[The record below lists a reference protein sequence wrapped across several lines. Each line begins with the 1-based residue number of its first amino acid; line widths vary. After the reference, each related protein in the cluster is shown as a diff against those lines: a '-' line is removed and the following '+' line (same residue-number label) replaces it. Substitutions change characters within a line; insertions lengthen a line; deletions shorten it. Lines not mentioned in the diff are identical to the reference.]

1 MIFVKSNSSNLA
13 RIVLILFSLLILTSI
28 DISAQS
34 IKKDKLTLVS
44 VSASAGYTFPM
55 GDLGDRFKNFGQ
67 LGPTFLIK
75 FKNNLFLSAEGV
87 VLFGQGYKG
96 EDPLALILNENGTIT
111 NMYGD
116 LAAVSRGMRGMQ
128 IQIKTGYIYSNF
140 AHNPNSGITV
150 AAGAGFF
157 QSKFWIDQ
165 RGNNA
170 PQVMGDYPKGYD
182 KMSNGFAITQFLGYT
197 YYHNKNFW
205 NFYAGIEFT
214 EAWTADRRDWDFALM
229 RKNDRSYMDIST
241 TIKAGWI
248 ITFIKREAEDIYYY

>member
-1 MIFVKSNSSNLA
+1 MIFVKRNSSIFV
-13 RIVLILFSLLILTSI
+13 RIVFVVILLLLLNDTHV
-28 DISAQS
+28 SAQS
-34 IKKDKLTLVS
+34 IKNDKLNLVS
-44 VSASAGYTFPM
+44 LSASTGYTFPM

-96 EDPLALILNENGTIT
+96 EDPLASIVNANGTIT
-111 NMYGD
+111 TMYGD
-116 LAAVSRGMRGMQ
+116 LAAVSRGMRGMH
-128 IQIKTGYIYSNF
+128 IQIKTGYIFSKF
-140 AHNPNSGITV
+140 GHNPNSGITI

-157 QSKFWIDQ
+157 QSKYWIDQ

-182 KMSNGFAITQFLGYT
+182 KLSNGFALSQFLGYT

-205 NFYAGIEFT
+205 NFYAGIEIT
-214 EAWTADRRDWDFALM
+214 EAWTEDRRDWDFALM

-248 ITFIKREAEDIYYY
+248 ITFIEREAEDIYYY